1 MTNNYKHNDIG
12 ELFRQKL
19 EDHQVSVNND
29 WDEIEFRINK
39 QKKNKATIWL
49 WSVGT
54 AAAATI
60 AALLMI
66 GIPVADRT
74 PGVVVSQQVT
84 EKEPETVNN
93 EIISIATEQEITT
106 TPQPNITI
114 QTSSIALL
122 EPEKTEEQ
130 SVIQTFNDSVKTTE
144 QNEIFI
150 AETENDDKTQIEEN
164 KPIVAQTVREIPESN
179 NYIPKVRKERR
190 VLLAAVF
197 STNSSNSENF
207 NNRHTSSQAQLHYST
222 NTRSS
227 FNEYAT
233 DLSGNIRSL
242 RNINKNDYKNIRH
255 LPPLSFGITVRSISK
270 NVGIESGLVY
280 TYLSSRFEWS
290 DLSANYNATQNLHY
304 VGIPVNMLVSLWS
317 SNSNWQIYLSGGLT
331 LEKGLRATYN
341 QNIQSASQTST
352 TAVKKNA
359 IKGVQLSANG
369 ALGAN
374 YRLSKGWG
382 IYFEPRVG
390 YSFDCNQPISAR
402 TEWPVHFGINLGLNY
417 EL

>member
-29 WDEIEFRINK
+29 WNEIEFRINK

-60 AALLMI
+60 AALLTI
-66 GIPVADRT
+66 GIPVADRA
-74 PGVVVSQQVT
+74 PGVVVSQQVSV
-84 EKEPETVNN
+84 EEPETVNN
-93 EIISIATEQEITT
+93 EIISIAAEHEITT
-106 TPQPNITI
+106 TPQPNITEPI
-114 QTSSIALL
+114 NNVALL
-122 EPEKTEEQ
+122 EPEKAEEQ
-130 SVIQTFNDSVKTTE
+130 PVIQAPDNSVRLTE
-144 QNEIFI
+144 QSEIFI
-150 AETENDDKTQIEEN
+150 AETENDDETQIEEN
-164 KPIVAQTVREIPESN
+164 KPVVAQTVREIPELN
-179 NYIPKVRKERR
+179 NYIPKVKKEKR
-190 VLLAAVF
+190 VLLAAAF

-207 NNRHTSSQAQLHYST
+207 NNRHTSSQAHLSYST

-233 DLSGNIRSL
+233 DLSSNIRSL
-242 RNINKNDYKNIRH
+242 KNINKNDYKNIKH

-280 TYLSSRFEWS
+280 TYLSSKFEWS
-290 DLSANYNATQNLHY
+290 DLSANYNVNQNLHY
-304 VGIPVNMLVSLWS
+304 VGIPINLLVYLWN
-317 SNSNWQIYLSGGLT
+317 SNSNWQIYFSGGLT
-331 LEKGLRATYN
+331 IEKGLRASYN
-341 QNIQSASQTST
+341 QNMRTASQLST
-352 TAVKKNA
+352 TTVKKNS
-359 IKGVQLSANG
+359 IDGVQLSVNG

-390 YSFDCNQPISAR
+390 YSFDCNQPISVR
-402 TEWPVHFGINLGLNY
+402 TEWPVYFGMNLGLNY